1 MWRKIYQ
8 DALTASQKPP
18 TPEQRLVMFADLRGV
33 LDKATAN
40 TRHNQKAEALAYIRN
55 WMEAGVRQAMSEIK
69 QREKGE

>member
-1 MWRKIYQ
+1 MWRKLLQ
-8 DALTASQKPP
+8 KARSTSQKPA
-18 TPEQRLVMFADLRGV
+18 TPEQRLVMYADLRGV

-40 TRHNQKAEALAYIRN
+40 TRHNQKAEALEYIRN